1 MIVIKN
7 EEQISRMAKACEVAG
22 NMLKELHG
30 VIKPGMTTRDVDRWI
45 EDYILRHDQKPA
57 FKGYGGFPACAC
69 VSVNEEI
76 IHGIP
81 SKKKVLKEGDL
92 VKVDL
97 GTIYKGYY
105 SDAARTYPVGKVTEE
120 SARLMKVAEESFFEG
135 LKFARKG
142 NRIGDIG
149 HAIQSYVEAAGFS
162 VIRDYTGHGIGTDMH
177 EDPSVPNY
185 GKPGHGPK
193 LVPGM
198 CLAIEPMI
206 AAGGY
211 RVEVL
216 DNDWTVVTTDGSWTA
231 HYENTVVITD
241 GDPLILT
248 CFDRQTEAQLPEK
261 EESC

>member
-7 EEQISRMAKACEVAG
+7 EDQIARMAVACEVAG
-22 NMLKELHG
+22 NLLKELRSF
-30 VIKPGMTTRDVDRWI
+30 IRPGLTTKDIDHKV
-45 EDYILRHDQKPA
+45 EEYIRKHDQIPA
-57 FKGYGGFPACAC
+57 FKGYGGFPGSAC

-81 SKKKVLKEGDL
+81 SPKKKLREGDL

-97 GTIYKGYY
+97 GSIYKGYY
-105 SDAARTYPVGKVTEE
+105 SDCARTYPVGKVTEE
-120 SARLMKVAEESFFEG
+120 NARLMKVAEESFFEG

-149 HAIQSYVEAAGFS
+149 HAIQSYVEAAGLS
-162 VIRDYTGHGIGTDMH
+162 VIRDYVGHGIGSDMH
-177 EDPSVPNY
+177 EDPPVPNY

-206 AAGGY
+206 AAGKY
-211 RVEVL
+211 QVKVL
-216 DNDWTVVTTDGSWTA
+216 DNEWTVVTTDGSNTA

-241 GDPLILT
+241 GEPRILT
-248 CFDRQTEAQLPEK
+248 CFDRDIVAQNA
-261 EESC
+261 

>member
-7 EEQISRMAKACEVAG
+7 EDQIARMAVACEVAG
-22 NMLKELHG
+22 NLLKELRSF
-30 VIKPGMTTRDVDRWI
+30 IRPGLTTKDIDHKV
-45 EDYILRHDQKPA
+45 EKKKKKHDQIPA
-57 FKGYGGFPACAC
+57 FKGYGGFPGSAC

-81 SKKKVLKEGDL
+81 SPKKKLREGDL

-97 GTIYKGYY
+97 GSIYKGYY
-105 SDAARTYPVGKVTEE
+105 SDCARTYPVGKVTEE
-120 SARLMKVAEESFFEG
+120 NARLMKVAEESFFEG

-162 VIRDYTGHGIGTDMH
+162 VIRDYVGHGIGSDMH
-177 EDPSVPNY
+177 EDPPVPNY

-206 AAGGY
+206 AAGKY
-211 RVEVL
+211 QVKVL
-216 DNDWTVVTTDGSWTA
+216 DNEWTVVTTDGSNTA

-241 GDPLILT
+241 GEPRILT
-248 CFDRQTEAQLPEK
+248 CFDRDIVAQNA
-261 EESC
+261 